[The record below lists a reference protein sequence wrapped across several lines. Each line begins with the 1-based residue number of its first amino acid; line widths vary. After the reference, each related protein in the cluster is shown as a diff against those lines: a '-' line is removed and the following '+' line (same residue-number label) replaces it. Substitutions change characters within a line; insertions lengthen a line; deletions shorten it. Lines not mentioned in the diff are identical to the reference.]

1 MLPFGFVDNGEMNTL
16 EKDDRLENPDDR
28 WVSVKIDNYS

>member
-1 MLPFGFVDNGEMNTL
+1 MLPFGFIDDGDTNTL
-16 EKDDRLENPDDR
+16 EENDTLQNPHDR